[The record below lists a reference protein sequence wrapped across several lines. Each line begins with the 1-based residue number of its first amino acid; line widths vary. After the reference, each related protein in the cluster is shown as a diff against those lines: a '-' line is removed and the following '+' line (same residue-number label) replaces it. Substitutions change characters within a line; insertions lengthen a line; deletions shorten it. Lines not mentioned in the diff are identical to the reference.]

1 MRLLLDLLV
10 VEYITQRIIFFIERF
25 GYHNL
30 NIIETSE
37 GGIEYLKENLYDY
50 IFLGGELGKNA
61 GSGCDIAYY
70 LDDEKSNPNTASNII
85 IHSWNLMEVD
95 KMIQLLP
102 QAKYL
107 PFSEKQ
113 LSTLVI

>member
-1 MRLLLDLLV
+1 MELQDILV
-10 VEYITQRIIFFIERF
+10 VEYLTQRVIFFIERF

-30 NIIETSE
+30 NIIETSK
-37 GGIEYLKENLYDY
+37 GGISYLKDNLYDY
-50 IFLGGELGKNA
+50 IFLGGELGKEG
-61 GSGCDIAYY
+61 GSGCDVAYF
-70 LDDEKSNPNTASNII
+70 LNDDQGNPNVESHII

-107 PFSEKQ
+107 PFNEKQ
-113 LSTLVI
+113 LSTLSI

>member
-1 MRLLLDLLV
+1 MKLLLDILI
-10 VEYITQRIIFFIERF
+10 VEYLTQRIIFFIERF

-37 GGIEYLKENLYDY
+37 GGIDYLKENLYDY
-50 IFLGGELGKNA
+50 IFLGGELGKEA
-61 GSGCDIAYY
+61 GSGCDIAFY
-70 LDDEKSNPNTASNII
+70 LDDDKSNPNTDANII
-85 IHSWNLMEVD
+85 IHSWDLMKVD
-95 KMIQLLP
+95 KMIQLLS

-113 LSTLVI
+113 LSSLEI